1 MMSEELFENS
11 ATVEPADEVWQAW
24 VAKNR
29 EADRLLNTRVAWI
42 AISAVVALAVFA
54 PVWLLLLGRLQQ

>member
-1 MMSEELFENS
+1 MSEELLENS
-11 ATVEPADEVWQAW
+11 ATVELVDEVWQTW

-54 PVWLLLLGRLQQ
+54 TVWLLLLGRLQQ

>member
-1 MMSEELFENS
+1 MSEELLENS
-11 ATVEPADEVWQAW
+11 ATVELVDEVWQAW

-54 PVWLLLLGRLQQ
+54 TVWLLLLGRLQQ